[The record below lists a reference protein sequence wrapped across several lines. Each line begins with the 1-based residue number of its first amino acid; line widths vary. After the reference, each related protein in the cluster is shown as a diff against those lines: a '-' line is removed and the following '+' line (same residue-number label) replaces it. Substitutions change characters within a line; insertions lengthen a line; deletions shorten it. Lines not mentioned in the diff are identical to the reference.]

1 MNFYD
6 QFLVILHNSTSELDQ
21 IGSNLELNNPKLI
34 LIPQKSLLCIF
45 YNGKRAADE
54 LLEKMF
60 YVSLKLGGFL
70 SQTST

>member
-21 IGSNLELNNPKLI
+21 IGSNLELNKPKLI
-34 LIPQKSLLCIF
+34 LIPQKSSLCIF